1 VKGPSWITIGEC
13 IESGDDT
20 VKALRNRGSHRV
32 VRVHCVEVPLSLPHR
47 TIERWIAAL
56 PDPRRS
62 MLAQRL
68 LRGHGLESLTVLAL
82 LASLTSVCRLPSLA
96 SLQWTPGGKPCFPD
110 GPEFSLTHSRGF
122 AACAVAPR
130 GLRVGIDI
138 EPADRA
144 RAASVA
150 LVAGDAER
158 KALDAGALSPTELWT
173 AKEAV
178 LKAAGAGLSDI
189 CGVAVRNQGARYAGV
204 HYGWRHFRPRNGL
217 LLAVATR
224 GRMPAVRIR
233 WPSLASVFG

>member
-1 VKGPSWITIGEC
+1 
-13 IESGDDT
+13 
-20 VKALRNRGSHRV
+20 
-32 VRVHCVEVPLSLPHR
+32 
-47 TIERWIAAL
+47 
-56 PDPRRS
+56 

-68 LRGHGLESLTVLAL
+68 LRGQGLESLTVLAL

-96 SLQWTPGGKPCFPD
+96 SLQWTPGGEPCFPD

-158 KALDAGALSPTELWT
+158 KALDEGALSPTELWT

-189 CGVAVRNQGARYAGV
+189 CGVAVRNHGARYAGV

-233 WPSLASVFG
+233 WPSPASVFG

>member
-1 VKGPSWITIGEC
+1 M
-13 IESGDDT
+13 
-20 VKALRNRGSHRV
+20 RNPGSRPV

-47 TIERWIAAL
+47 TIERWIGAL

-68 LRGHGLESLTVLAL
+68 LRGQGLESLAALAL
-82 LASLTSVCRLPSLA
+82 LASLTPVCRLPSLS
-96 SLQWTPGGKPCFPD
+96 SLQWTPAGKPCFPG

-144 RAASVA
+144 RAASIA

-158 KALDAGALSPTELWT
+158 KAIDEGALSPTELWT

-189 CGVAVRNQGARYAGV
+189 CGVVVRNHGARYAGE
-204 HYGWRHFRPRNGL
+204 HYGWRHFRPRSGL

-224 GRMPAVRIR
+224 GSMPAVRIR